1 MAHRPSHGA
10 MLITAP
16 SEHEL
21 VYEMAVRITRAE
33 ASSKFDRRPWVTIRA
48 DVSTGEVYLSAGVK
62 VKRRLPEE
70 DGA

>member
-1 MAHRPSHGA
+1 

-16 SEHEL
+16 SEHER
-21 VYEMAVRITRAE
+21 VYDMAVRITRAE
-33 ASSKFDRRPWVTIRA
+33 AASKFERRPWIKIRA

-62 VKRRLPEE
+62 VKRLEHGD